1 MKENIKDN
9 KENKESRRVQMT
21 KKLLRESVIELMEQ
35 KPLNKISIKDIC
47 DNADVNRTTFYKY
60 YGDQFE
66 LVKEAED
73 EVLEKLGEFLGNL
86 KSDTLVISMLETFL
100 YYIKE
105 NGIGKALFRERVCRS
120 VLLHAEKRERR
131 LTREQERAEQPRAAA
146 EVAHALAALRRGEPA
161 EREAVGRRREELRIK
176 IKAGAALPEKV
187 LAFHEASVP

>member
-105 NGIGKALFRERVCRS
+105 NGYAYHI
-120 VLLHAEKRERR
+120 LLNNSSDYSFSYR
-131 LTREQERAEQPRAAA
+131 LMHVT
-146 EVAHALAALRRGEPA
+146 LDKLMA
-161 EREAVGRRREELRIK
+161 ERFNLGLDETNKKYLYNLIVMGAINTIDLWINRDFDTSVEELAELMYNFINSGIHAISK
-176 IKAGAALPEKV
+176 
-187 LAFHEASVP
+187 